1 MGELTEGNKVYYN
14 EGRGVLTGF
23 NFMLRVEAA
32 FDMPLKSVRAFTRE
46 LEFDYIQE
54 GGLNDYVHMR
64 RKGITKPF
72 TFEFDR
78 YVGMNYIDTLPLG
91 ANMLLPLVLMVSRI
105 PGQFYP
111 FVVARTYNFTGC
123 TIIKKTY
130 GELDAMKSELLVE
143 TVTVAYRELVVVDI
157 PWSEAAGEDIAGPTN
172 EPNSATDK
180 EEAELRARCDAVVE
194 AADKL
199 KADKKDEM
207 DKYGAELKAVTDADK
222 KVEEEE
228 AQLEKDKK
236 PPKESPADKAARL
249 ARKPKLEEANKIYKE
264 TKKSVDVARQAGFS
278 ARSFTIETDLREL
291 TENAEKL
298 LAQAQQKNG
307 TPLPPIPH

>member
-1 MGELTEGNKVYYN
+1 MAEMTQGNHVYLN

-32 FDMPLKSVRAFTRE
+32 FDMPLKAVRAFTRE

-54 GGLNDYVHMR
+54 GGLNDYIHMR

-78 YVGMNYIDTLPLG
+78 YVGINYVDLLPLG

-111 FVVARTYNFTGC
+111 TIVARTYNFTGC

-143 TVTVAYRELVVVDI
+143 TVTVAYRELVVLDI
-157 PWSEAAGEDIAGPTN
+157 PWSEAAGEKVEGPTN
-172 EPNSATDK
+172 TPSSATKAK
-180 EEAELRARCDAVVE
+180 EAALRKRCDDVVS

-199 KADKKDEM
+199 KKDKNL
-207 DKYGAELKAVTDADK
+207 DKYGADLKAIADPDK

-228 AQLEKDKK
+228 AKLKAEGK
-236 PPKESPADKAARL
+236 PPKETPADKAARL
-249 ARKPKLEEANKIYKE
+249 ARKPQIEAATKAYKE
-264 TKKSVDVARQAGFS
+264 MKKAVDDARDAGFS
-278 ARSFTIETDLREL
+278 ARSFTLETKLEEL
-291 TENAEKL
+291 TIAAEDL
-298 LAQAQQKNG
+298 LKVAQEKCN
-307 TPLPPIPH
+307 TPLPPLPQ